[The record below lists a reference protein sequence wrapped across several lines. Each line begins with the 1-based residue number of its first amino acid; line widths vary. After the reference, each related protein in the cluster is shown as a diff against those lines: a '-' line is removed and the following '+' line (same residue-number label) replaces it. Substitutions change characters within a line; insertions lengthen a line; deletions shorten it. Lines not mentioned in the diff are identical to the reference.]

1 MNKLKFAKKILSF
14 LTCSVISAGFVALYP
29 SFTDNA
35 NSDAEAKTIAEIQE
49 QRKAN
54 EEKIA
59 ALEIQITG
67 LEGDKSAEQ
76 QQQQYLAEQIGY
88 IQENITFL
96 NAELESIR
104 NDIVTTE
111 TNIENLDIDIAN
123 QQASIDENIELFKQ
137 RLCAM
142 YVSGNETPASVLLGS
157 SSFYDMMSRVQMIN
171 RIAEYEDNLIDE
183 LLREIE
189 SLEQSKKDLEAE
201 KLNLQMKLEEQNK
214 RKDEKDKELVLLNE
228 KMQSS
233 QFELDRLA
241 MEQSVL
247 ALDKE
252 TLEKQNTELEAEE
265 ADILAE
271 IKRRQEEAQ
280 RLWEENQRKIAEKKA
295 KEEAERKAK
304 EEAER
309 KAKEEAERKAK
320 EEAERKAKEEAE
332 RKAKEEAE
340 RKAKEEA
347 ERKAKEEADRK
358 AQEELAKQTAPP
370 QTNPPQTEPPQT
382 APPQTEAVTA
392 PVVTEPPYVAPTV
405 SESGFAWPVPTCSY
419 ISSYFGYRWGTS
431 HNGIDIASGS
441 IMGSAVVASQAG
453 IVITV
458 NNSCTHNYAKQ
469 SSCGCGGGYGNYV
482 VISHD
487 GTYSTLYGHFTS
499 AAVSVGDYVQQG
511 DTIGYA
517 GSTGFSTGAHVHFEV
532 WENGVKQNPLNYVNP

>member
-59 ALEIQITG
+59 TLEKQIVS
-67 LEGDKSAEQ
+67 LEGDKSAER
-76 QQQQYLAEQIGY
+76 QQQQYLSEQIGY

-96 NAELESIR
+96 NAELESIS

-111 TNIENLDIDIAN
+111 TNIANLDVDIAN
-123 QQASIDENIELFKQ
+123 QQVSIDENIELFKE

-142 YVSGNETPASVLLGS
+142 YVSGNETSASVLLGS

-171 RIAEYEDNLIDE
+171 RVAEYEDNLINE
-183 LLREIE
+183 LLKEIE

-201 KLNLQMKLEEQNK
+201 KLNLQMKLEDQNK
-214 RKDEKDKELVLLNE
+214 RKDEKDNELVLLNE

-252 TLEKQNTELEAEE
+252 TLEKQNDELEAEQE
-265 ADILAE
+265 NILAE
-271 IKRRQEEAQ
+271 IKRKQEEAQ
-280 RLWEENQRKIAEKKA
+280 RLWEENQRKLAEKKA

-309 KAKEEAERKAK
+309 KAREEADRKAK
-320 EEAERKAKEEAE
+320 EEAERKAKEEAA
-332 RKAKEEAE
+332 RKTTPPQTTPPQTNPPQIASQTVPPQTNAP
-340 RKAKEEA
+340 
-347 ERKAKEEADRK
+347 
-358 AQEELAKQTAPP
+358 QTAPP
-370 QTNPPQTEPPQT
+370 QTNPPQTSPPQT
-382 APPQTEAVTA
+382 DAVTT
-392 PVVTEPPYVAPTV
+392 PVVTEPPYVPPTV
-405 SESGFAWPVPTCSY
+405 SDSGFAWPVPTCSY
-419 ISSYFGYRWGTS
+419 ITSYFGYRWGTN
-431 HNGIDIASGS
+431 HNGIDISNGN

-487 GTYSTLYGHFTS
+487 GTYSTLYGHLTS

-517 GSTGFSTGAHVHFEV
+517 GSTGFSTGAHLHFEV

>member
-59 ALEIQITG
+59 TLEKQIVS

-76 QQQQYLAEQIGY
+76 QQQQYLSEQIGY

-96 NAELESIR
+96 NAELESIS

-111 TNIENLDIDIAN
+111 TNIANLDVDIAN
-123 QQASIDENIELFKQ
+123 QQASIDENIELFKE

-142 YVSGNETPASVLLGS
+142 YVSGNETSASVLLGS

-214 RKDEKDKELVLLNE
+214 RKDEKDNELVLLNE

-252 TLEKQNTELEAEE
+252 TLEKQNNELEAEE

-280 RLWEENQRKIAEKKA
+280 RLWEENQRKLAEKKA
-295 KEEAERKAK
+295 KEEAERKAREEAERKAREEADRKAK

-309 KAKEEAERKAK
+309 KAKEEAARKTTPP
-320 EEAERKAKEEAE
+320 
-332 RKAKEEAE
+332 
-340 RKAKEEA
+340 
-347 ERKAKEEADRK
+347 
-358 AQEELAKQTAPP
+358 QTTPPQTNSPQTAPP
-370 QTNPPQTEPPQT
+370 QTNPPQTAPPQT
-382 APPQTEAVTA
+382 APQTEPATT
-392 PVVTEPPYVAPTV
+392 PVVTEPPYVPPTV
-405 SESGFAWPVPTCSY
+405 SDSGFAWPVPTCSY
-419 ISSYFGYRWGTS
+419 ISSYFGYRWGTN
-431 HNGIDIASGS
+431 HNGIDISSGS

-458 NNSCTHNYAKQ
+458 NNSCTHNYAKE

-511 DTIGYA
+511 DTIGYV
-517 GSTGFSTGAHVHFEV
+517 GSTGFSTGAHLHFEV